1 MEFCKYHPLETAVY
15 SCDNCH
21 VFQCEDCVNNSHV
34 NHCSCFICQK
44 EVNQLDN
51 SDNIIPF
58 WRRLQESFH
67 YPLHFDALLLII
79 GISVLTAIASFL
91 PFSLIFNLLLTSALF
106 KYSFSCLERTS
117 KGYLQPPD
125 MNDAYGGGFGLIF
138 QLIFMVIVIFA
149 VIGAT
154 YTYIGPM
161 LGSVVGILLI
171 ISIPAIIINFAI
183 TENMLHALNP
193 SSMMRLITSI
203 GLPYGLIL
211 AFTMIMVASVSII
224 SEFIGHDFSL
234 VSLILQSAVSN
245 YYMIVIFHI
254 MGYMI
259 YQFHSVLD
267 FDTSDN
273 YQELKDNKSVLD
285 ITLANID
292 VALKEGKYDTV
303 VDLYTEAI
311 ESYPQQDELK
321 PQFFEFLIATQ
332 NTGKLDVFAS
342 KYYIFLM
349 QSNRIDQVS
358 LAYKKTL
365 KVHSKFNP
373 IEPEMRLKIAKICAR
388 SGDAKYVIRLLNG
401 IHKAFPEY
409 PDLIEALE
417 LMAEALETLP
427 NMQKQAQSCRN
438 FITKVKTSQ

>member
-1 MEFCKYHPLETAVY
+1 MEFCKYHPLEAAVY

-21 VFQCEDCVNNSHV
+21 VFQCENCVNSNHM

-44 EVNQLDN
+44 EVNPLDN

-67 YPLHFDALLLII
+67 YPLHFDSLLLIL
-79 GISVLTAIASFL
+79 GVAVLTAVVSFL

-138 QLIFMVIVIFA
+138 QLIFMVLVLFA

-154 YTYIGPM
+154 YAYIGPM
-161 LGSVVGILLI
+161 LGSVIGVLLI
-171 ISIPAIIINFAI
+171 ISTPAIIINFAI

-193 SSMMRLITSI
+193 STMFRLITSI

-211 AFTMIMVASVSII
+211 GFIMIMVASVSII
-224 SEFIGHDFSL
+224 NEFIGHDFSML
-234 VSLILQSAVSN
+234 SLTLQSAVSN

-259 YQFHSVLD
+259 YQFHTELD

-273 YQELKDNKSVLD
+273 YQELTDKKSVFD
-285 ITLANID
+285 ITMANID
-292 VALKEGKYDTV
+292 VALKEGEYETV
-303 VDLYTEAI
+303 I
-311 ESYPQQDELK
+311 ELFLEVMDSYPQQEKLK
-321 PQFFEFLIATQ
+321 PQFFELIIATKNKEVINEFASQYFNFLI
-332 NTGKLDVFAS
+332 
-342 KYYIFLM
+342 
-349 QSNRIDQVS
+349 QSNRKDQVS

-365 KVHSKFNP
+365 KVSPDYSIENP
-373 IEPEMRLKIAKICAR
+373 DLRLKIAHICAD
-388 SGDAKYVIRLLNG
+388 SSDAKYVIRVLNG
-401 IHKAFPEY
+401 IQKSNPEFPGLVDAF
-409 PDLIEALE
+409 E
-417 LMAEALETLP
+417 LMAEAFDALP
-427 NMQKQAQSCRN
+427 NMQKQASACRQ
-438 FITKVKTSQ
+438 FSTKIKNN

>member
-1 MEFCKYHPLETAVY
+1 MEFCKYHPLQAAVY
-15 SCDNCH
+15 TCDHCH
-21 VFQCEDCVNNSHV
+21 VFQCGDCVNSTHI

-44 EVNQLDN
+44 EVNHLDN
-51 SDNIIPF
+51 SDNITPF

-91 PFSLIFNLLLTSALF
+91 PFALVFNLLLTSALF

-125 MNDAYGGGFGLIF
+125 MTDAYGGGFGLIF
-138 QLIFMVIVIFA
+138 QLIFMVIVVVA
-149 VIGAT
+149 VIGVT
-154 YTYIGPM
+154 YTYVGPM
-161 LGSVVGILLI
+161 IGSLMGVLLV

-183 TENMLHALNP
+183 TENMMHALNP
-193 SSMMRLITSI
+193 SSMIKLMTSI

-211 AFTMIMVASVSII
+211 AFIMIMVASVSII

-234 VSLILQSAVSN
+234 LSLTLQSIVSN

-259 YQFHSVLD
+259 YQFHSELD

-273 YQELKDNKSVLD
+273 QQELKDNKSVLD
-285 ITLANID
+285 ITLSNID
-292 VALKEGKYDTV
+292 VALKEGQYETV
-303 VDLYTEAI
+303 IQLFNEAI
-311 ESYPQQDELK
+311 DSYPQEANLK
-321 PQFFEFLIATQ
+321 PQFFELLIATR
-332 NTGKLDVFAS
+332 NAEELNDFAS
-342 KYYIFLM
+342 QYYSFLM
-349 QSNRIDQVS
+349 QSNRNDQVS

-365 KVHSKFNP
+365 KVHPKYNP
-373 IEPEMRLKIAKICAR
+373 NDPEMRLKIAQICAH

-401 IHKAFPEY
+401 IQKTHPDFKGLTQAF
-409 PDLIEALE
+409 E
-417 LMAEALETLP
+417 LMAEAFDALP
-427 NMQKQAQSCRN
+427 NMQKQAETCRRYIEKCQN
-438 FITKVKTSQ
+438 T